1 MKVILVNGSPNQN
14 GCTNRALSE
23 LEKTFHEQGIYTEK
37 FWLGAEAINGC
48 TACWYCEEHGK
59 CVFDD
64 KVNEFHRIAD
74 DADGYIFASP
84 VHYASAG
91 GMLTAFMDIVFM
103 TEQMNGGIHFRLK
116 PAAAVVAARRAGT
129 TAALDQINKYFT
141 ILEMPVIS
149 SVYWNMVHGV
159 EPKEVEQD
167 MEGLQVMRTLARNM
181 TYYMKC
187 REAAKEV
194 GIVLP
199 EREEPVG
206 TNFIR

>member
-1 MKVILVNGSPNQN
+1 MKVVLVNGSPNEK
-14 GCTNRALSE
+14 GCTDRALLE
-23 LEKTFHEQGIYTEK
+23 LEKIFHGQGIETER
-37 FWLGAEAINGC
+37 FWLGTDPMNGC
-48 TACWYCEEHGK
+48 TACWYCAEVGK
-59 CVFDD
+59 CVFED

-91 GMLTAFMDIVFM
+91 GALTAFMDRLFM

-116 PAAAVVAARRAGT
+116 PAAAVVSARRAGT

-149 SVYWNMVHGV
+149 STYWNMVHGM
-159 EPKEVEQD
+159 EPDEVDED
-167 MEGLQVMRTLARNM
+167 MEGLQVMRNLARNM
-181 TYYMKC
+181 SYYIKC
-187 REAAKEV
+187 RKAAEAA
-194 GIVLP
+194 GIVIP
-199 EREEPVG
+199 EQEEPVG